1 MLKYRLLHPELLAA
15 LAAAG
20 HGSRVLLADANY
32 PHDTGAPAAARR
44 IYLNLAPGLLRV
56 TDVLAV
62 LAEAVPLE
70 AAHFM
75 LQDDGQE
82 APIIAEFR
90 RLLPDLTPAPV
101 ERFAFYDLARGPLT
115 SILVA
120 TGEQRLYAN
129 LLLTVGYIKPDEA
142 ALDTNPQQPAR

>member
-1 MLKYRLLHPELLAA
+1 MLKYRLLHPELIAA

-32 PHDTGAPAAARR
+32 PHDTGAAPAARR
-44 IYLNLAPGLLRV
+44 IYLNLAPGTV
-56 TDVLAV
+56 TVTEVLAV
-62 LAEAVPLE
+62 LADAIPIE

-75 LQDDGQE
+75 LQDDGQP
-82 APIIAEFR
+82 APVVAEFR
-90 RLLPDLTPAPV
+90 RLLPGVDLQPV
-101 ERFAFYDLARGPLT
+101 ERFAFYDLCRQPLT

-129 LLLTVGYIKPDEA
+129 VLLTIGYIIPSS
-142 ALDTNPQQPAR
+142 T

>member
-1 MLKYRLLHPELLAA
+1 MNIGQLNCGALSPPAA

-32 PHDTGAPAAARR
+32 PHDTGAAPAARR
-44 IYLNLAPGLLRV
+44 IYLNLAPGTVSV

-62 LAEAVPLE
+62 LADAIPIE

-75 LQDDGQE
+75 LQDDGQP
-82 APIIAEFR
+82 APVVAEFE
-90 RLLPDLTPAPV
+90 RLLPGVDLQPV
-101 ERFAFYDLARGPLT
+101 ERFAFYDLCRQPLT
-115 SILVA
+115 SVVVA

-129 LLLTVGYIKPDEA
+129 VLLTVGYIR
-142 ALDTNPQQPAR
+142 PASA

>member
-1 MLKYRLLHPELLAA
+1 MLKYRLIHPELIAA

-32 PHDTGAPAAARR
+32 PHDTGAAPAARR
-44 IYLNLAPGLLRV
+44 IYLNLAPGLVTV

-62 LAEAVPLE
+62 LADATPLE

-75 LQDDGQE
+75 LQDDGHE
-82 APIIAEFR
+82 ALVIAQFR
-90 RLLPDLTPAPV
+90 ALLPDLTLQPV
-101 ERFAFYDLARGPLT
+101 ERFAFYDLSRQPLT
-115 SILVA
+115 SIVVA

-129 LLLTVGYIKPDEA
+129 LLLTVGYIRPA
-142 ALDTNPQQPAR
+142 A

>member
-1 MLKYRLLHPELLAA
+1 MLKYRLIHPELLAA

-32 PHDTGAPAAARR
+32 PHDTGAAPAARR
-44 IYLNLAPGLLRV
+44 IYLNLAPGIVSV

-62 LAEAVPLE
+62 LAEAIPVE

-75 LQDDGQE
+75 LQDDGQS
-82 APIIAEFR
+82 APVVAEFR
-90 RLLPDLTPAPV
+90 RLLPGVDLQPV
-101 ERFAFYDLARGPLT
+101 ERFAFYDLCRQPLT
-115 SILVA
+115 SIVVA

-129 LLLTVGYIKPDEA
+129 VLLTVGYII
-142 ALDTNPQQPAR
+142 PADD

>member
-1 MLKYRLLHPELLAA
+1 MLKYRLLHPELIAA

-32 PHDTGAPAAARR
+32 PHDTGAAPGARR
-44 IYLNLAPGLLRV
+44 IYLNLAPGLVTV

-62 LAEAVPLE
+62 LADAIPIE

-75 LQDDGQE
+75 LQDDGQA
-82 APIIAEFR
+82 APVVAEFR
-90 RLLPDLTPAPV
+90 RLLPGVELQPV
-101 ERFAFYDLARGPLT
+101 ERFAFYDLCRQPLT
-115 SILVA
+115 SIVVA

-129 LLLTVGYIKPDEA
+129 VLATIGYIRPVSA
-142 ALDTNPQQPAR
+142 